1 MLLFFHCYV
10 GFCYAECHYAE
21 CCAPLSEVLMEG
33 VTVTYYAKAL
43 KRLTTLDTDWLIRQ
57 ATVARTTYTGLP
69 PEQAP
74 SYKEYTDTGH

>member
-1 MLLFFHCYV
+1 
-10 GFCYAECHYAE
+10 
-21 CCAPLSEVLMEG
+21 MEG
-33 VTVTYYAKAL
+33 LTEAYFARAF
-43 KRLTTLDTDWLIRQ
+43 KRLTTLATDWLIRQ